1 MPCQKSLLVSFHSCT
16 KLIADGSDRQPPYL
30 IVRCS
35 AQVCRLA
42 NGSTSNVNETIEHVQ
57 QTLES
62 FIHSLNFTLSS
73 FDNSPKSSP
82 YHVTL
87 SIPGG
92 GRGERGLEP
101 APITSAEDP
110 SFAFLAGTT
119 KAVFGDD
126 VIVAPTGMYGKLTG
140 VTGRGWR
147 SKANAQLTPTRADSG
162 L

>member
-1 MPCQKSLLVSFHSCT
+1 MSGIIANVSY
-16 KLIADGSDRQPPYL
+16 REPPYF
-30 IVRCS
+30 IVRPLTLWRDS
-35 AQVCRLA
+35 THL
-42 NGSTSNVNETIEHVQ
+42 STSNVNETIQHVQ
-57 QTLES
+57 KTLES
-62 FIHSLNFTLSS
+62 YIHSLNFTLSS

-87 SIPGG
+87 SVPGG

-126 VIVAPTGMYGKLTG
+126 VIVAPTGMYGTCTTTPAWKYRRTG
-140 VTGRGWR
+140 
-147 SKANAQLTPTRADSG
+147 
-162 L
+162 